1 MYKIERGKLKM
12 IKLTRFLIKNDFEII
27 KGYNEIKKDM
37 ILKFKG
43 VRYVILPEFN
53 SNNKVVRWTIINTH
67 VPKNSPLYRL
77 GFGKTQKELIDI
89 IQREIIDTV
98 AEREAIEKIEI
109 LFKNEYD
116 QLWFDGEIEEIEDIE
131 NDVKKIIF
139 YDKTVRY
146 VYIKEH
152 EQEEK
157 FELTTENICRALYL
171 LNKNAKKLRD
181 NKNKSYRLK
190 NYELVNKYK
199 IEESGLYF
207 IKEKV
212 MNKLI
217 QENKLKLKGWHSITR
232 ENLKNGMIPAFY
244 YTYNNFGFHILEKP
258 KGIPMYKIK
267 PLGIIE
273 NNIPSDINYDIDI
286 NFNEAIA
293 LLQKFLDT

>member
-1 MYKIERGKLKM
+1 MW
-12 IKLTRFLIKNDFEII
+12 
-27 KGYNEIKKDM
+27 
-37 ILKFKG
+37 
-43 VRYVILPEFN
+43 FN
-53 SNNKVVRWTIINTH
+53 
-67 VPKNSPLYRL
+67 
-77 GFGKTQKELIDI
+77 
-89 IQREIIDTV
+89 
-98 AEREAIEKIEI
+98 
-109 LFKNEYD
+109 
-116 QLWFDGEIEEIEDIE
+116 GEIEEIEDIE

-146 VYIKEH
+146 VCIKEY

-181 NKNKSYRLK
+181 NKNKSYKLK

-217 QENKLKLKGWHSITR
+217 QENKLKLKGWHSIVR
-232 ENLKNGMIPAFY
+232 EHFKNDMIPAFY
-244 YTYNNFGFHILEKP
+244 YTYNNFGFHTLEKP
-258 KGIPMYKIK
+258 EGIPMYKIK
-267 PLGIIE
+267 PLGIIK
-273 NNIPSDINYDIDI
+273 NNIPNDINYDIDI
-286 NFNEAIA
+286 NFNDAIA